1 MEGVGRGREGRGGG
15 YKQPGRFALG
25 HSYSFEPAIYIASSI
40 IVNNSV
46 KVRNLAIYSVTRQ
59 NIALLKLQY

>member
-1 MEGVGRGREGRGGG
+1 MGGGEGRCGGGEGRGRERKGGG

-40 IVNNSV
+40 ILNNSV
-46 KVRNLAIYSVTRQ
+46 KVRNLSIYTVT
-59 NIALLKLQY
+59 

>member
-1 MEGVGRGREGRGGG
+1 MSGRGREGRGGG

-40 IVNNSV
+40 ILNNRV
-46 KVRNLAIYSVTRQ
+46 QVRNLAIYSVT
-59 NIALLKLQY
+59 